1 MEKKLN
7 PKWKENTLCPFSV
20 TGGLVTRSK
29 AFQIGSVSEW
39 LETLPPESTK
49 TGETLI
55 MREQENHTFRKY
67 VGPGTNYPGTLVQCC
82 QAAPPV
88 GLIESVFKLVLT
100 GKGRLCPYL
109 INIATHHPFRSFIS

>member
-1 MEKKLN
+1 MK
-7 PKWKENTLCPFSV
+7 
-20 TGGLVTRSK
+20 
-29 AFQIGSVSEW
+29 
-39 LETLPPESTK
+39 
-49 TGETLI
+49 TLI

-109 INIATHHPFRSFIS
+109 INIATHHPFRSFISQFYRGGGEASQPGA